1 MKIVF
6 LNKVSPY
13 LLLVLTTLFWAGN
26 FNVGRAIS
34 EEVPP
39 LGLSFWRWA
48 VAFIILLPFAFKP
61 MKQQLP
67 ALKQHFKI
75 VFVLSLFGVAA
86 FNSLV
91 YLALQTTTA
100 INVAM
105 IQSTC
110 PILIIILSTV
120 FWSAKAG
127 AQQWLGVLISLVG
140 AGVILIRGDFTVLAS
155 LDFKSGDLWMLAA
168 AICWAIYTALLRKL
182 PSELKGL
189 PFLAYS
195 ILLGVIMILP
205 FYLVETFSGS
215 PMPVSA
221 VSLSGIAYVSIFA
234 SLLAFLFWNNAAGRI
249 GANHTGQFL
258 HLIPVFGITIAT
270 LVLDEKLENFHF
282 IGILLVATGLLLANL
297 TATWFQK
304 LDK

>member
-1 MKIVF
+1 MNTSF

-13 LLLVLTTLFWAGN
+13 WLLVLTTLFWAGN

-39 LGLSFWRWA
+39 LGLSFWRWT
-48 VAFIILLPFAFKP
+48 VAFAILLPFAYRP
-61 MKQQLP
+61 MKQQWP

-120 FWSAKAG
+120 FWGTKAST
-127 AQQWLGVLISLVG
+127 QQWIGVMISLVG
-140 AGVILIRGDFTVLAS
+140 AGVILIRGNFTVLTN
-155 LDFKSGDLWMLAA
+155 LDFKAGDLWMLAA

-182 PSELKGL
+182 PAELKGL
-189 PFLAYS
+189 PFLGYS
-195 ILLGVIMILP
+195 MLIGVMMILP
-205 FYLVETFSGS
+205 FYLTETLSGS
-215 PMPVSA
+215 PMPLSTT
-221 VSLSGIAYVSIFA
+221 SLTGIAYVSLFA

-270 LVLDEKLENFHF
+270 LVLDEQLENYHF
-282 IGILLVATGLLLANL
+282 IGIMLVATGLLLANL
-297 TATWFQK
+297 TAISLQK
-304 LDK
+304 NKK

>member
-1 MKIVF
+1 MNIGF

-13 LLLVLTTLFWAGN
+13 WLLVLTTLFWAGN
-26 FNVGRAIS
+26 FNVGRSIS
-34 EEVPP
+34 TDVPP

-48 VAFIILLPFAFKP
+48 VAFAILLPFAYGP
-61 MKQQLP
+61 MKQQWP
-67 ALKQHFKI
+67 VLKEHFKI

-110 PILIIILSTV
+110 PVLIIILSTL
-120 FWSAKAG
+120 FWGAKASP
-127 AQQWLGVLISLVG
+127 QQWLGVLISLVG
-140 AGVILIRGDFTVLAS
+140 AGVILIRGDFTVLS
-155 LDFKSGDLWMLAA
+155 NLDFKAGDLWMLAA

-182 PSELKGL
+182 PTELKGL
-189 PFLAYS
+189 PFLGYS
-195 ILLGVIMILP
+195 MLLGVIMILP
-205 FYLVETFSGS
+205 FYLAETFSGS
-215 PMPVSA
+215 PMPLSTT
-221 VSLSGIAYVSIFA
+221 SLSGIAYVSVFA

-249 GANHTGQFL
+249 GANQTGQFL

-270 LVLDEKLENFHF
+270 LLLDEKLENFHF

-297 TATWFQK
+297 TATSLQK
-304 LDK
+304 LKK

>member
-1 MKIVF
+1 MNTGF

-13 LLLVLTTLFWAGN
+13 WLLVLTTLFWAGN

-48 VAFIILLPFAFKP
+48 VAFVILLPFAYRP
-61 MKQQLP
+61 MQQQWP

-75 VFVLSLFGVAA
+75 VFVLALFGVAA

-110 PILIIILSTV
+110 PILIIVLSTV
-120 FWSAKAG
+120 FWGAKAG
-127 AQQWLGVLISLVG
+127 TQQWLGVIISLVG
-140 AGVILIRGDFTVLAS
+140 AGVILIRGDLTVLTN
-155 LDFKSGDLWMLAA
+155 LDFKAGDLWMLAA

-182 PSELKGL
+182 PAELKGL
-189 PFLAYS
+189 PFLGYS
-195 ILLGVIMILP
+195 MLLGVIMILP
-205 FYLVETFSGS
+205 FYLTETLSGN
-215 PMPVSA
+215 PMPLSTT
-221 VSLSGIAYVSIFA
+221 SLAGIAYVSLFA

-270 LVLDEKLENFHF
+270 LVLDEQLENFHF

-297 TATWFQK
+297 TATSLQK
-304 LDK
+304 NQK

>member
-1 MKIVF
+1 MKTGI
-6 LNKVSPY
+6 LNKISPY
-13 LLLVLTTLFWAGN
+13 WLLALTTLFWAGN

-34 EEVPP
+34 VDVPP

-48 VAFIILLPFAFKP
+48 VAFTILLPFAYGP
-61 MKQQLP
+61 MKQQWP
-67 ALKQHFKI
+67 ALKRHFKLI
-75 VFVLSLFGVAA
+75 LVLSLFGVGA

-110 PILIIILSTV
+110 PILIIIISTV
-120 FWSAKAG
+120 FWSTKTS
-127 AQQWLGVLISLVG
+127 AQQWLGVLISLAG
-140 AGVILIRGDFTVLAS
+140 ASVILIRGEFAVLAN

-182 PSELKGL
+182 PAELKGL
-189 PFLAYS
+189 PFLGYS
-195 ILLGVIMILP
+195 MLFGVMMIFP
-205 FYLVETFSGS
+205 FYLAETLNGR
-215 PMPVSA
+215 PMPMTA
-221 VSLSGIAYVSIFA
+221 TSLSGIAYVSIFA
-234 SLLAFLFWNNAAGRI
+234 SLLAFLFWNNAASRI

-282 IGILLVATGLLLANL
+282 VGILLVAIGLLLANITL
-297 TATWFQK
+297 SSFRTAK
-304 LDK
+304 S

>member
-1 MKIVF
+1 MNTGF

-13 LLLVLTTLFWAGN
+13 WLLVLTTLFWAGN

-39 LGLSFWRWA
+39 LGLSFWRWT
-48 VAFIILLPFAFKP
+48 VAFVILLPFAYRP
-61 MKQQLP
+61 MQQQWP

-75 VFVLSLFGVAA
+75 VFVLALFGVAA

-110 PILIIILSTV
+110 PILIILSTV
-120 FWSAKAG
+120 FWGAKAG
-127 AQQWLGVLISLVG
+127 TQQWLGVIISLIG
-140 AGVILIRGDFTVLAS
+140 AGVILIRGDLTVLTN
-155 LDFKSGDLWMLAA
+155 LDFKAGDLWMLAA

-182 PSELKGL
+182 PAELKGL
-189 PFLAYS
+189 PFLGYS
-195 ILLGVIMILP
+195 MLLGVMMILP
-205 FYLVETFSGS
+205 FYLAETLSGN
-215 PMPVSA
+215 PMPLSTT
-221 VSLSGIAYVSIFA
+221 SLAGIAYVSLFA

-270 LVLDEKLENFHF
+270 LVLDEQLENFHF

-297 TATWFQK
+297 TATSLQK
-304 LDK
+304 NKK

>member
-1 MKIVF
+1 MNTGF

-13 LLLVLTTLFWAGN
+13 WLLVLTTLFWAGN

-48 VAFIILLPFAFKP
+48 VAFVILLPFAYRP
-61 MKQQLP
+61 MQQQWP
-67 ALKQHFKI
+67 TLKQHFKI
-75 VFVLSLFGVAA
+75 VFVLALFGVAA

-120 FWSAKAG
+120 FWGAKAG
-127 AQQWLGVLISLVG
+127 TQQWLGVIISLIG
-140 AGVILIRGDFTVLAS
+140 AGVILIRGDLTVLTN
-155 LDFKSGDLWMLAA
+155 LDFKAGDLWMLAA

-182 PSELKGL
+182 PAELKGL
-189 PFLAYS
+189 PFLGYS
-195 ILLGVIMILP
+195 MLLGVMMILP
-205 FYLVETFSGS
+205 FYLAETLSGN
-215 PMPVSA
+215 PMPLSTT
-221 VSLSGIAYVSIFA
+221 SLAGIAYVSLFA

-270 LVLDEKLENFHF
+270 LVLDEQLENFHF

-297 TATWFQK
+297 TATSLQK
-304 LDK
+304 NKK